1 MPSPQNA
8 WCFTL
13 NSYTDAD
20 INCLIQIFQK
30 KDTSGQN
37 KFCGV
42 FGKEI
47 GDAGNKHLQGLIYG
61 KKKTYK
67 FLWSQINLALGH
79 DRCHWEKKKY
89 KLFSAWAYCVKGEQT
104 HEEWELQGVKGPNW
118 HTNWDGHD
126 TTELKSQIPKL
137 LGERINVPEKP
148 IEELEAQ
155 LKEMAD
161 KSKTL
166 DEDSDE
172 YWELATEREAMAGRI
187 LARLWVL

>member
-1 MPSPQNA
+1 
-8 WCFTL
+8 
-13 NSYTDAD
+13 
-20 INCLIQIFQK
+20 
-30 KDTSGQN
+30 
-37 KFCGV
+37 
-42 FGKEI
+42 
-47 GDAGNKHLQGLIYG
+47 
-61 KKKTYK
+61 
-67 FLWSQINLALGH
+67 
-79 DRCHWEKKKY
+79 
-89 KLFSAWAYCVKGEQT
+89 
-104 HEEWELQGVKGPNW
+104 
-118 HTNWDGHD
+118 
-126 TTELKSQIPKL
+126 LKSQIPKL